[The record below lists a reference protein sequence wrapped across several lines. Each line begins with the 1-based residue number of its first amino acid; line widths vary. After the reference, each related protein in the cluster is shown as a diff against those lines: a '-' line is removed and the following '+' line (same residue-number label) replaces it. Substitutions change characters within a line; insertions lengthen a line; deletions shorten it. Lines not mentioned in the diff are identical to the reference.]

1 MSSYD
6 SDTEQLETLKR
17 WWKANGRAVL
27 AGLALGI
34 AGVVGWSYWRSYT
47 AMQAE
52 QASQRY
58 DQLMALLE
66 AQDYAQTEHHGR
78 RLVEDFPNSGYAGL
92 ATLVLAEAAFQ
103 ASNAELAKTHLR
115 WAIEQH
121 ADGLQ
126 TARIARLRLARL
138 LLHEQAY
145 GEALALLD
153 GIDPGGFMAAYEEV
167 KGDIRAAQGDRQ
179 NARVAYEKALA
190 GLPPFGS
197 NRDRVQMKL
206 DDLGTL
212 RYPSAQA
219 PSADP
224 PDDGPAQESP
234 S

>member
-17 WWKANGRAVL
+17 WWKTNGRAVL
-27 AGLALGI
+27 LGLALGI
-34 AGVVGWSYWRSYT
+34 AGVVGWTYWRSYT
-47 AMQAE
+47 ATQAE

-58 DQLMALLE
+58 DQLMALFE

-92 ATLVLAEAAFQ
+92 ATLILAEAALQ
-103 ASNAELAKTHLR
+103 ASDAELAKRHLR
-115 WAIEQH
+115 WAIEH

-126 TARIARLRLARL
+126 AARIARLRLARL

-153 GIDPGGFMAAYEEV
+153 GTDPGGFMAAYEEV

-179 NARVAYEKALA
+179 NARAAYEKALA

-206 DDLGTL
+206 DDLGAL
-212 RYPSAQA
+212 RFPSAQA
-219 PSADP
+219 PSADRL
-224 PDDGPAQESP
+224 DGPSQEPP